1 MARILYG
8 APESEH
14 EEENN
19 LVAKLNEEHSVQHL
33 NDFLGF
39 AFEMSRCKDSPLL
52 PKKYDLVIYDT
63 KTYGENWSPEVR
75 ADCFKRTIT
84 RYFVKKET
92 PIIILADEEIKE
104 MIERGI
110 TGSHLH
116 YLAQP
121 YSVDEVVAKVDS
133 LLSKPRRKK
142 Q

>member
-14 EEENN
+14 EEENS
-19 LVAKLNEEHSVQHL
+19 LVARLNGEHSVQYL

-39 AFEMSRCKDSPLL
+39 AGEISRCKDSILL

-63 KTYGENWSPEVR
+63 KTYGENWSPKVR
-75 ADCFKRTIT
+75 ADCFKQTIT

-92 PIIILADEEIKE
+92 PVIILADEEIKE
-104 MIERGI
+104 MIGPGI

>member
-8 APESEH
+8 APESER
-14 EEENN
+14 EEENS
-19 LVAKLNEEHSVQHL
+19 LVARLAEKHEVQHL

-39 AFEMSRCKDSPLL
+39 AFEISRCKNSLLL

-75 ADCFKRTIT
+75 ADCFKQTIT
-84 RYFVKKET
+84 RYFLRKET
-92 PIIILADEEIKE
+92 PVIILADEEVKG
-104 MIERGI
+104 MIGPGI

-116 YLAQP
+116 YVAQP
-121 YSVDEVVAKVDS
+121 YSVDEVAAKVDS

>member
-8 APESEH
+8 APESERK
-14 EEENN
+14 EENS
-19 LVAKLNEEHSVQHL
+19 LVARLNKKHEVQYL

-39 AFEMSRCKDSPLL
+39 AFEISRCKDSRLL

-75 ADCFKRTIT
+75 ADCFKQNIT
-84 RYFVKKET
+84 RYFLRKET
-92 PIIILADEEIKE
+92 PVIILADEEIKHK
-104 MIERGI
+104 IEPGVKK
-110 TGSHLH
+110 SHLH